1 MLSAY
6 YSRRY
11 LDMLFLHRTVW
22 RKYSL
27 CINQSMDLSVWANTQ
42 PKVKVKIVW
51 FSFRSDF
58 SMNHTRRSVWCDVF
72 FACFFNLWMSDNNKK
87 TETGFSFFVRLA
99 RKMMRLFKL
108 IHFILCS
115 FHKGFLT
122 KGLKIQF
129 SLSHVHKL
137 FSINF
142 ISMAL
147 VTCPATF
154 FFTLLLPRTPFYN
167 ALRPQSTKKNYIC
180 RNRPISDLR

>member
-58 SMNHTRRSVWCDVF
+58 SMNHTRRSVWCDVV
-72 FACFFNLWMSDNNKK
+72 FACFFLIYGWVTIIKN

-108 IHFILCS
+108 IHFIFCS
-115 FHKGFLT
+115 FHEGFLT
-122 KGLKIQF
+122 KGLKSSF
-129 SLSHVHKL
+129 LCHMCTNC
-137 FSINF
+137 F
-142 ISMAL
+142 
-147 VTCPATF
+147 P
-154 FFTLLLPRTPFYN
+154 
-167 ALRPQSTKKNYIC
+167 
-180 RNRPISDLR
+180 

>member
-1 MLSAY
+1 MV
-6 YSRRY
+6 RC
-11 LDMLFLHRTVW
+11 LFCL
-22 RKYSL
+22 
-27 CINQSMDLSVWANTQ
+27 
-42 PKVKVKIVW
+42 
-51 FSFRSDF
+51 
-58 SMNHTRRSVWCDVF
+58 
-72 FACFFNLWMSDNNKK
+72 CFFIYGWVTIIKK

-129 SLSHVHKL
+129 TLPHVHKL

-154 FFTLLLPRTPFYN
+154 FLLCCCQEHLFTMHFDYN
-167 ALRPQSTKKNYIC
+167 QQKKTIYAGIAQSLTWDNLFDKQKINQIHTTLAINSANINAILTDENWC
-180 RNRPISDLR
+180 SDNNFR